1 MKPRLAVIAGAL
13 FLSLISIYSSA
24 FTVTAGEVAFVL
36 QFGSIKSDAITA
48 PGLHWKLPFLQEV
61 RRLDGRVQ
69 TWNSE
74 TTEMPTLG
82 REFVLVDTTAHWRI
96 ENPRLFLEGIDGKRD
111 VRDLLDVILSSV
123 VRNAIG
129 GAKLEDL
136 IRSSDWQAASP
147 ANQAA
152 ASPVAGAKP
161 ETKGPSGRQELER
174 RIHEDA
180 RALVVS
186 YGIALLDVDINRVN
200 YTPAVRPQVENR
212 MIAERQSVA
221 ERFRSE
227 GRGRREEILG
237 ELKKEVQT
245 IRSEALRKS
254 DEIHGAADADA
265 ARIYGQAYG
274 QDPEFYGFLKSLETY
289 RHAMGANTTLMVG
302 AGSDFYQYLGNGK
315 K

>member
-1 MKPRLAVIAGAL
+1 MTRLVIISGII
-13 FLSLISIYSSA
+13 FFCLITIYSSA
-24 FTVTAGEVAFVL
+24 FTVRPGEVAFVL
-36 QFGSIKSDAITA
+36 QFGSIQSDAITA
-48 PGLHWKLPFLQEV
+48 PGLHWKLPFIQEV

-111 VRDLLDVILSSV
+111 VRDQLDVILNAV
-123 VRNAIG
+123 VRNTIG
-129 GAKLEDL
+129 GAKLEEL
-136 IRSSDWQAASP
+136 VRSSDWQASSQENP
-147 ANQAA
+147 AA
-152 ASPVAGAKP
+152 ASPAASAKA
-161 ETKGPSGRQELER
+161 ETKGQWGRQELER
-174 RIHEDA
+174 KIHEDA

-186 YGIALLDVDINRVN
+186 YGIALLDVDITRVN

-237 ELKKEVQT
+237 DLKKEVQT
-245 IRSEALRKS
+245 IGSEALRKS
-254 DEIHGAADADA
+254 EEIRGTADSEAAG
-265 ARIYGQAYG
+265 IYGRAYSR
-274 QDPEFYGFLKSLETY
+274 DPEFYSFLKSLETY
-289 RHAMGANTTLMVG
+289 RRAMTTNTTLMVG
-302 AGSDFYQYLGNGK
+302 AGSEFYRYLGSVK